1 VGKSSLALAYVKL
14 IPLARITR
22 QEHFVDLLKEHS
34 QLLPQLV
41 DLLGAVQTFDAHNA
55 TFGFLY
61 KEAETTNEQLEL
73 LEKYLQSLAVATHP
87 DRKIVEHLYGL
98 LEWESIQKQL
108 KLRESIIQTLATL
121 TRQSRFDVEDPLLQ
135 KVRTYLL
142 QGLSSKEPT
151 LYIRA
156 LQNLQDP
163 ATIDSL
169 LEQAQSDEEHNL
181 SVAALQA
188 LKAFPSRSFSPS
200 HRKQFES
207 IFYQQKRRFDSSART
222 LALDIILSLRPSQEQ
237 LGHLL
242 DYLASNDRQFE
253 IKTYVLQK
261 LRMLAEQCPRFIY
274 I

>member
-1 VGKSSLALAYVKL
+1 MGGIFQNQLA
-14 IPLARITR
+14 
-22 QEHFVDLLKEHS
+22 S
-34 QLLPQLV
+34 
-41 DLLGAVQTFDAHNA
+41 
-55 TFGFLY
+55 
-61 KEAETTNEQLEL
+61 
-73 LEKYLQSLAVATHP
+73 
-87 DRKIVEHLYGL
+87 
-98 LEWESIQKQL
+98 QKQL

-135 KVRTYLL
+135 QVRTYLL

-163 ATIDSL
+163 ATIESL
-169 LEQAQSDEEHNL
+169 LEQAQSDQELNL

-261 LRMLAEQCPRFIY
+261 LRMLAEQCPRFRAFFEKELAKRKQVNNY
-274 I
+274 NVLGQKGECFASLC